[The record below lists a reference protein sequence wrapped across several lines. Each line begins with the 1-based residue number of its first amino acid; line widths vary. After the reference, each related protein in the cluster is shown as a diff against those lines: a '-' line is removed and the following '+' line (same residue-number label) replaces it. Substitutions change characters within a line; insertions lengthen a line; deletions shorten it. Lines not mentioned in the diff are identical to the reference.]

1 VRKKLTSPQ
10 SARSSAGNNNRKRI
24 EAELKYRVELQAIIS
39 KISTQFITLP
49 TAKIDDAVDRA
60 LAEIGAFA
68 GVDRCYI
75 FLSRDNG
82 VSVDNTHEWCA
93 EGIVPQKPSLQGL
106 DSASFPWWREQLT
119 NLEAI
124 HIPRV
129 SALPP
134 EAHAEKEF
142 IQARRTQ
149 SVLVVPLTLGGLPIG
164 FLGFDSIREEKTW
177 TEVAIPLLQ
186 IVGEIFVNA
195 LERRKTEE
203 ALKTRTE
210 QIIRHQEALLELAK
224 MEYPDMDSGLK
235 KITEMDARTMGVERV
250 SIWFFTDNRSEIYCR
265 DLYRADSHS
274 HDKGM
279 SLQAKEHPRYFKALE
294 KSRVLAATDAST
306 DPRTSEFAAGYL
318 KPLGI
323 SSLLDIP
330 FRLHGQLAGIVCHEH
345 TGPRREWTLE
355 EQQFAVSIGD
365 LVSLTLESLERR
377 RMEKVKNSIFQI
389 SEAAISSESLDELF
403 RSIHRIIGELMPA
416 KNFYISLY
424 DPLSAILS
432 FPYFVDEFDPPP
444 SPKPLGKGLTEYVLR
459 RGEPLLASPEIFE
472 GLVREGEVESIGAPS
487 IDWLGVPLKID
498 GKIIGVLVVQSY
510 TEGVR
515 YGEEGKNILRFVS
528 DQVAMVIH
536 RKQAEEALRVSLRE
550 KEVLLREIHHRV
562 KNNMQVISSLL
573 NLQARHILDP
583 AVLAMF
589 QESQRRIRAM
599 ALVHEKLY
607 LSKDLSSIEF
617 SEYLESL
624 ALHLS
629 HFFQV
634 DPHLIRL
641 KMNMEKI
648 FMNISTAIP
657 CGLIVNEL
665 VSNSLKHAFPE
676 GRGGELRIELRRTG
690 AHKFLLIV
698 GDSGIGFPAG
708 LDFRSTDTLGMQ
720 IVTMLVDQLDGHIEL
735 DRQDGTSFRIAF
747 EEQRS
752 KQSARGI

>member
-1 VRKKLTSPQ
+1 VRKISPSPQ
-10 SARSSAGNNNRKRI
+10 SARSSAGNSNRKRI

-39 KISTQFITLP
+39 KASTQFITLP
-49 TAKIDDAVDRA
+49 TAKIDDAFDQV
-60 LAEIGAFA
+60 LAEIGTFA

-124 HIPRV
+124 YIPRV

-134 EAHAEKEF
+134 EAQAEKEF

-149 SVLVVPLTLGGLPIG
+149 SVLVVPLALGGRLIG

-177 TEVAIPLLQ
+177 TEEAIPLLQ

-224 MEYPDMDSGLK
+224 MGYPDMDSGLK

-265 DLYRADSHS
+265 DLYRADSRS

-279 SLQAKEHPRYFKALE
+279 SLQAREHPRYFKALE

-306 DPRTSEFAAGYL
+306 DPRTSEFAEGYL

-323 SSLLDIP
+323 SSMLDIP

-365 LVSLTLESLERR
+365 LVSLTLETLERQ

-432 FPYFVDEFDPPP
+432 FPYFVDEFDPTP

-487 IDWLGVPLKID
+487 IDWLGVPLKIE
-498 GKIIGVLVVQSY
+498 GKNIGVLVVQSY

-624 ALHLS
+624 TLHLS
-629 HFFQV
+629 NFFQV

-641 KMNMEKI
+641 KMKVEKI

-735 DRQDGTSFRIAF
+735 DRQNGTSFRIAF